1 MCNSCCLNSFCSVC
15 LFWCCLLGNNR
26 KWWVFS
32 FYPCLKIQKWYFWRK
47 GLLCSLSRVTVHVT
61 LWWILT
67 KICILVE
74 EVQLQLIQGKIFM
87 VAAFTLHLFLPGK
100 KWKKTNFLRTF
111 IERML
116 TPFLFGITRT
126 VHTIL
131 KLYYHNL
138 FWKL

>member
-1 MCNSCCLNSFCSVC
+1 MCNSGCLNSFCSVC
-15 LFWCCLLGNNR
+15 LFWCCLLRSNR

-100 KWKKTNFLRTF
+100 NERKQISYEHLLGNADTFSIRNYSDSSHNFKTL
-111 IERML
+111 L
-116 TPFLFGITRT
+116 S
-126 VHTIL
+126 
-131 KLYYHNL
+131 
-138 FWKL
+138 

>member
-1 MCNSCCLNSFCSVC
+1 MFQFFLFCMFILMLLAGEQQEMVSIFFLSLFEDTKMVFLKKRTAMYFVQGYCSRHALVNFNENMHTCRRSSIAINTRKNIHGSCIYSSSV
-15 LFWCCLLGNNR
+15 
-26 KWWVFS
+26 
-32 FYPCLKIQKWYFWRK
+32 
-47 GLLCSLSRVTVHVT
+47 
-61 LWWILT
+61 
-67 KICILVE
+67 
-74 EVQLQLIQGKIFM
+74 
-87 VAAFTLHLFLPGK
+87 FTRK